1 MTGIMS
7 SAIRVNVFKGWIQEQ
22 SGVGV
27 GWQGIGSQVG
37 ADTVEFISQK
47 KLSRITLPP
56 ISLVEALFIKLKKKT

>member
-27 GWQGIGSQVG
+27 GWQGKDFKGIILEVKWVQ
-37 ADTVEFISQK
+37 
-47 KLSRITLPP
+47 TLWN
-56 ISLVEALFIKLKKKT
+56 L